1 MGVNVGAGEDEDRGG
16 AIGAAA
22 TGEGGGLSAGAAGD
36 RGGGEKAETYMC
48 EKEGCFA
55 RLF

>member
-1 MGVNVGAGEDEDRGG
+1 MGAGEDEDRGG